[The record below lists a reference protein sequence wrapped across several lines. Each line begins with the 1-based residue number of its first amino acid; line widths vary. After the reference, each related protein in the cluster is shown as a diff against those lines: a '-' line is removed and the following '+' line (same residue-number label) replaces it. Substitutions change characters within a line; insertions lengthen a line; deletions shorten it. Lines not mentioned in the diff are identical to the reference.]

1 MNEKLKNLLDKI
13 NFNKEYYDCFNNA
26 KIEKIKVYE
35 EKNIWDIVLSNNIN
49 FKYNI
54 LKDFIFCLENY
65 VNKKYIYKITVV
77 VDTQDNTL
85 IQDYYK
91 EILNLINNNGMYYNM
106 FSDRLKCENDT
117 YFIEVYNTME
127 QDFLNNKIDEIND
140 YYKRFGFDVKLDV
153 RLNEDEKEK
162 IKETIKQ
169 SVVDIPNNIKEELNK
184 PSKEEVQVAEK
195 PVFEKKNFYQRK
207 SLPKDDNPNVILG
220 RTIKDNNI
228 IKLKDISYEI
238 DNITVEGY
246 IFGITLPTK
255 AGIYSI
261 TLKFSDLSSSMYVR
275 VYLPTEEEYNSL
287 VSKLKEGMWLKING
301 YVKNNNFYNDF
312 VLNARNIELIESR
325 EEIITDDAE
334 EKRVELHAHTMM
346 SQMDGVVE
354 VKDLIKQAISWGHKA
369 IAITDHNGIQTFP
382 ECYKHRDKIKI
393 LYGVELS
400 MIDDDLDLVIRPNDS
415 NLLDNTYVVFD
426 FETTGFNAGGK
437 DSIIE
442 IGAVKLKDGV
452 IIDKFDM
459 LINPGHKLSS
469 TISELTGI
477 TDEMLEGCPNEEEAV
492 KEFIKWTGDLPMVAH
507 NAKFDSSFLVMA
519 YKKYN
524 LGEYKNPLLD
534 TLELSRAIE
543 PNAGRHSLSAL
554 VKRYNVPFDEE
565 SHHRGDYDAEATA
578 LIFHKMLEYL
588 KSRNIDTMDKINN
601 LVDKDD
607 IHKFGNLY
615 HINLIVKNKAGLKNL
630 FKIVSYANTKYL
642 YKTPRILRSV
652 VEELHEGILI
662 GSSCANGEIF
672 SLARSKS
679 EDELA
684 NLMEFYDY
692 IEIQPL
698 DVYEYLI
705 DTEDF
710 KSKSEIIDNINK
722 IIKVAKDKGKMIVA
736 TGDVH
741 QLKASDKI
749 YREIIINQKVPG
761 GGRHPLNRSNI
772 KHIPS
777 QHFRTTDEMLDN
789 FSFLNDSDLIKEI
802 VIDNPNKIADMVEE
816 FEIIPDTKGI
826 PFSPIFENSQQVIR
840 DISYGKANEIY
851 GDPLPDIVKER
862 LDAELN
868 GIINGGFDAIYL
880 IAQKLVKHSNDDG
893 YYVGSRGSV
902 GSSFA
907 ATMLGITEVNP
918 LPAHYVCPKCKK
930 SIFKDENGRMYNL
943 DYATGYDLPDKIC
956 ECGTKMNKDGHDMPF
971 ATFLGFNADKVPD
984 IDLNFSGD
992 YQAKA
997 HEYTKV
1003 LFGEEYVY
1011 RAGTIGTVA
1020 DKTAFGFVKGYFEDK
1035 GVTGIKN
1042 LEVERLAIGV
1052 TGIKRTTGQHPGGI
1066 VVVPDYKDIFDFTPF
1081 QYPADDPTSAWATTH
1096 FNYHDIE
1103 SCLLKLDILGHDNPT
1118 FFKYF
1123 EDETGILMKD
1133 IPMDDKKVMSLFTST
1148 EALGVTPDQILC
1160 DNGALALPEFTKFV
1174 IGIVNETKP
1183 TTFGELV
1190 KISGLSHGTDVWN
1203 GNAQDIVRD
1212 GIVPFKEVIGCRD
1225 DIMVYLMNHGVE
1237 PLTSFKIMEFVRKGK
1252 AAKDPA
1258 KWLEYE
1264 KLLKDSNIAPW
1275 FIESCSKIKYMFP
1288 KAHATAYISAA
1299 YKIAWFKVYHPIYYY
1314 AAWFS
1319 IKGLSFDLSTMEA
1332 GYDKIKEKLLEL
1344 QERRQSLTPKE
1355 ADTMTT
1361 LEVALEASARG
1372 IKFASL
1378 DLNKSDSFYFTI
1390 GEDKTTLIPPFR
1402 ALDGLGDVVAKNI
1415 IEERKIREFLSIDDL
1430 QKRAK
1435 LSQTLVEKMK
1445 IMGILKDLPESSQL
1459 SLF

>member
-13 NFNKEYYDCFNNA
+13 NFNKDYYDEFKNA
-26 KIEKIKVYE
+26 KIEKINVFEDK
-35 EKNIWDIVLSNNIN
+35 KIWDIIISNDTN
-49 FKYNI
+49 FSFNI
-54 LKDFIFCLENY
+54 LKEFITSLEDY
-65 VNKKYIYKITVV
+65 VNKKYTYKIRVKAKNP
-77 VDTQDNTL
+77 DNTK
-85 IQDYYK
+85 IDEYYK
-91 EILNLINNNGMYYNM
+91 EILVLLNNNNMYYNM
-106 FSDRLKCENDT
+106 FFDRLKKDDS
-117 YFIEVYNTME
+117 YYIEVYNKKE
-127 QDFLNNKIDEIND
+127 EEIINSKLEEIND
-140 YYKRFGFDVKLDV
+140 YYDRFGFDIKVIVKKN
-153 RLNEDEKEK
+153 NEEKEK
-162 IKETIKQ
+162 IKDGIKKSVIEIPKTTEEKLNKMKENSVIVEEKKDTFIKQ
-169 SVVDIPNNIKEELNK
+169 NYN
-184 PSKEEVQVAEK
+184 
-195 PVFEKKNFYQRK
+195 RK
-207 SLPKDDNPNVILG
+207 SLPKDDNPNVLFG
-220 RTIKDNNI
+220 RTITDTNI
-228 IKLKDISYEI
+228 VKLKDISYEV

-246 IFGITLPTK
+246 VFEVMPSTK
-255 AGIYSI
+255 AGINSF
-261 TLKFSDLSSSMYVR
+261 TLKFSDLSTSMYVR
-275 VYLPTEEEYNSL
+275 AFFKTEEEYNDTL
-287 VSKLKEGMWLKING
+287 SKIKSGMWLKING

-312 VLNARNIELIESR
+312 VINARNIEKIESR
-325 EEIITDDAE
+325 EEKIVDDAD

-354 VKDLIKQAISWGHKA
+354 VKDLIKQAVSFGHKA

-382 ECYKHRDKIKI
+382 ECYKHKDEIKI

-400 MIDDDLDLVIRPNDS
+400 MIDDDLDLVIRPDNS
-415 NLLDNTYVVFD
+415 NLLDNIYVVFD

-442 IGAVKLKDGV
+442 IGAVKLHDGV
-452 IIDKFDM
+452 IVDRFDK
-459 LINPGHKLSS
+459 LINPGHKLA
-469 TISELTGI
+469 THISELTGI
-477 TDEMLEGCPNEEEAV
+477 TDEMLKDCESEEEAV
-492 KEFIKWTGDLPMVAH
+492 KEFIAWTGNLPMVAH
-507 NAKFDSSFLVMA
+507 NAKFDSSFLAMA

-554 VKRYNVPFDEE
+554 VKRYNIPFDEE

-588 KSRNIDTMDKINN
+588 KNRNIDTMDKINN
-601 LVDKDD
+601 LVSKDD
-607 IHKFGNLY
+607 IHKFGELY
-615 HINLIVKNKAGLKNL
+615 HVNILVKNKVGLKNL

-652 VEELHEGILI
+652 ITELREGLLI

-679 EDELA
+679 DDELS
-684 NLMEFYDY
+684 NLMDFYDY
-692 IEIQPL
+692 IEIQPV

-710 KSKSEIIDNINK
+710 KNRQEIIDNINK
-722 IIKVAKDKGKMIVA
+722 IIKVAKDKGKMVVA

-741 QLKASDKI
+741 HLKASDKI

-761 GGRHPLNRSNI
+761 GGRHPLNKKNI
-772 KHIPS
+772 KNIPS
-777 QHFRTTDEMLDN
+777 QHFRTTKEMLDN
-789 FSFLNDSDLIKEI
+789 FSFLNDPDLIHEI
-802 VIDNPNKIADMVEE
+802 VIDNPNKIADSIEE

-826 PFSPIFENSQQVIR
+826 PFSPIFENSKQVIR
-840 DISYGKANEIY
+840 DISYKKAHEIY
-851 GDPLPDIVKER
+851 GDPLPDLVKDR
-862 LDAELN
+862 LDTELN

-918 LPAHYVCPKCKK
+918 LPAHYVCPNCKK
-930 SIFKDENGRMYNL
+930 TIFKDENGRMYNL
-943 DYATGYDLPDKIC
+943 DYATGYDLPDRKC
-956 ECGTKMNKDGHDMPF
+956 ECGSMMNKDGHDMPF

-1020 DKTAFGFVKGYFEDK
+1020 DKTAFGFVKGYFEDR
-1035 GVTGIKN
+1035 GITGIRN

-1052 TGIKRTTGQHPGGI
+1052 TGVKRTTGQHPGGI
-1066 VVVPDYKDIFDFTPF
+1066 VVVPNYKDIFDFTPY
-1081 QYPADDPTSAWATTH
+1081 QYPADDPESAWATTH

-1123 EDETGILMKD
+1123 EDTTGILMKD

-1148 EALGVTPDQILC
+1148 EALGVTKEQILC
-1160 DNGALALPEFTKFV
+1160 ENGALALPEFTKFV

-1203 GNAQDIVRD
+1203 GNAQDIVRN

-1288 KAHATAYISAA
+1288 KAHATAYVSAA
-1299 YKIAWFKVYHPIYYY
+1299 YKIAWFKVYHPINYY

-1319 IKGLSFDLSTMEA
+1319 IKGLSFDLTAMEA
-1332 GYDKIKEKLLEL
+1332 GYDKIREQVLDY
-1344 QERRQSLTPKE
+1344 QERRNNLTPKE
-1355 ADTMTT
+1355 SDTMAT

-1372 IKFASL
+1372 IKFGSV
-1378 DLNKSDSFYFTI
+1378 DLNKSDSKYFI
-1390 GEDKTTLIPPFR
+1390 IDEENNTLIPPFR
-1402 ALDGLGDVVAKNI
+1402 AIDGLGDVVANNI
-1415 IEERKIREFLSIDDL
+1415 VEERKICEFLSIDDL

-1435 LSQTLVEKMK
+1435 LSTTLIEKMK

>member
-13 NFNKEYYDCFNNA
+13 NFNKEYYDDFKNA
-26 KIEKIKVYE
+26 KIEKINVFE
-35 EKNIWDIVLSNNIN
+35 DKNIWDIIISNDTN
-49 FKYNI
+49 FKFDI
-54 LKDFIFCLENY
+54 LKEFITSLENY
-65 VNKKYIYKITVV
+65 VNKKYAYKVKVIAKNI
-77 VDTQDNTL
+77 DNSK
-85 IQDYYK
+85 IDEYYK
-91 EILNLINNNGMYYNM
+91 AILNLLNNNKMYYNM
-106 FSDRLKCENDT
+106 FFDRLKKEDN
-117 YFIEVYNTME
+117 YFIEVYNKKEEEIITSK
-127 QDFLNNKIDEIND
+127 LDEINE
-140 YYKRFGFDVKLDV
+140 YYDRFGFDTKITIKL
-153 RLNEDEKEK
+153 NYEETEK
-162 IKETIKQ
+162 IKDDIKKSVIEIPKITEEKLNKINDNPVVAEEKKDTFIKQ
-169 SVVDIPNNIKEELNK
+169 
-184 PSKEEVQVAEK
+184 
-195 PVFEKKNFYQRK
+195 NFKRK
-207 SLPKDDNPNVILG
+207 SLPKDDNPNVLLG
-220 RTIKDNNI
+220 RTITDNNI
-228 IKLKDISYEI
+228 VKLKDISYEV
-238 DNITVEGY
+238 DNVTVEGY
-246 IFGITLPTK
+246 VFEVMPSTKPGIN
-255 AGIYSI
+255 SF
-261 TLKFSDLSSSMYVR
+261 TLKFSDLSTSMYVR
-275 VYLPTEEEYNSL
+275 AFFKTEEEYNDTL
-287 VSKLKEGMWLKING
+287 SKIKSGMWLKING

-312 VLNARNIELIESR
+312 VINARNIEKIESR
-325 EEIITDDAE
+325 EEKIIDDAD

-354 VKDLIKQAISWGHKA
+354 VKDLIKQAVSFGHKA

-382 ECYKHRDKIKI
+382 ECYKHKDEIKI

-400 MIDDDLDLVIRPNDS
+400 MIDDDLDLVIRSDNS

-442 IGAVKLKDGV
+442 IGAVKLHDGV
-452 IIDKFDM
+452 IVDRFDK
-459 LINPGHKLSS
+459 LINPGHKLA
-469 TISELTGI
+469 THISELTGI
-477 TDEMLEGCPNEEEAV
+477 TDEMLRDCESEEEAV
-492 KEFIKWTGDLPMVAH
+492 KEFIAWTGDLPMVAH
-507 NAKFDSSFLVMA
+507 NAKFDSSFLTMA

-588 KSRNIDTMDKINN
+588 KNRNIDTMDKINN
-601 LVDKDD
+601 LVSKDD
-607 IHKFGNLY
+607 IHKFGELY
-615 HINLIVKNKAGLKNL
+615 HVNILVKNKVGLKNL

-642 YKTPRILRSV
+642 YKTPRILRSAIT
-652 VEELHEGILI
+652 ELREGLLI

-679 EDELA
+679 EDELS
-684 NLMEFYDY
+684 NLMDFYDY
-692 IEIQPL
+692 IEIQPV

-710 KSKSEIIDNINK
+710 KNRQEIIDNINK
-722 IIKVAKDKGKMIVA
+722 IIKVAKDKGKMVVA

-741 QLKASDKI
+741 HLKASDKI

-761 GGRHPLNRSNI
+761 GGRHPLNKKNI
-772 KHIPS
+772 KNIPS
-777 QHFRTTDEMLDN
+777 QHFRTTNEMLDN
-789 FSFLNDSDLIKEI
+789 FAFLNDPSLIHEI
-802 VIDNPNKIADMVEE
+802 VIDNPNKIADSTEE

-826 PFSPIFENSQQVIR
+826 PFSPIFENSKQVIR
-840 DISYGKANEIY
+840 DISYKKAHEIY
-851 GDPLPDIVKER
+851 GDPLPDLVKDR

-918 LPAHYVCPKCKK
+918 LPAHYVCPNCKK
-930 SIFKDENGRMYNL
+930 TIFKDENGRMYNL
-943 DYATGYDLPDKIC
+943 DYATGYDLPDRKC
-956 ECGTKMNKDGHDMPF
+956 ECGFMMNKDGHDMPF

-1020 DKTAFGFVKGYFEDK
+1020 DKTAFGFVKGYFEDRGIT
-1035 GVTGIKN
+1035 GVKN

-1052 TGIKRTTGQHPGGI
+1052 TGVKRTTGQHPGGI
-1066 VVVPDYKDIFDFTPF
+1066 VVVPNYKDIFDFTPF

-1123 EDETGILMKD
+1123 EDTTGILMKD

-1148 EALGVTPDQILC
+1148 EALGVTKEQILC
-1160 DNGALALPEFTKFV
+1160 ENGALALPEFTKFV

-1203 GNAQDIVRD
+1203 GNAQDIVRN

-1288 KAHATAYISAA
+1288 KAHATAYVSAA
-1299 YKIAWFKVYHPIYYY
+1299 YKIAWFKVYHPINYY

-1319 IKGLSFDLSTMEA
+1319 IKGLSFDLTAMEA
-1332 GYDKIKEKLLEL
+1332 GYDKIREQVLDY
-1344 QERRQSLTPKE
+1344 QERRNNLTPKE
-1355 ADTMTT
+1355 SDTMAT

-1372 IKFASL
+1372 IKFGSV
-1378 DLNKSDSFYFTI
+1378 DLNKSDSKYFI
-1390 GEDKTTLIPPFR
+1390 IDEENNTLIPPFR
-1402 ALDGLGDVVAKNI
+1402 AIDGLGDVVANNI
-1415 IEERKIREFLSIDDL
+1415 IEERKTCEFLSIDDL

-1435 LSQTLVEKMK
+1435 LSTTLIEKMK